1 MGSLKGPDFQG
12 CLSPAE
18 CGAEGWGTMKRAAA
32 ERLFQSFDY
41 CRGGCFLPASPCAH
55 LVVAGF
61 PSAFALQQLLGAEP
75 SLGCCAS
82 RRLRFAV
89 LPLGL
94 VLPQAVLPTGLQKL
108 TVIIHDLWKL

>member
-75 SLGCCAS
+75 SLGCS
-82 RRLRFAV
+82 
-89 LPLGL
+89 LPLLCFQEAQICSSALG
-94 VLPQAVLPTGLQKL
+94 TGSATSSASHRLAEVNCNH
-108 TVIIHDLWKL
+108 T